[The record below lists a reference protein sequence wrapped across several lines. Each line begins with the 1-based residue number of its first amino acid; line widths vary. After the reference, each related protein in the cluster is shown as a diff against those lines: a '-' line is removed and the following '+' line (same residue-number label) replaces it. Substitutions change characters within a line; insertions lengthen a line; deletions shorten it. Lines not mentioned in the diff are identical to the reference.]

1 MEQVIQEKE
10 RVKKENDELEH
21 LLKGEQERCG
31 KLDREIMELI
41 DSNQE
46 LKVEKLELKEKMGK
60 LQRQIENLKEDVKAE
75 QQQNTVKNE
84 EKEALNG

>member
-1 MEQVIQEKE
+1 M
-10 RVKKENDELEH
+10 KKENDELEH

-60 LQRQIENLKEDVKAE
+60 LQR
-75 QQQNTVKNE
+75 
-84 EKEALNG
+84 